1 MKKLTRSYAVL
12 AYQTILLAFGYLQRR
27 CTPSLACTLQNL
39 FVALHGSKIKYRYD
53 HKEGL
58 YIATEGDLIRFFGDM
73 GRGFGFYARSIK
85 TRGNDLADSY
95 CLKNIKFNSDDVVI
109 DCGANYGDLYLYL
122 RDKIKESNYI
132 AIEPGPV
139 EYKCLLK
146 SLSCAQIVNF
156 GLSNSDGEL
165 DFYLCSESGDSS
177 LIEPK
182 NYTQVVRV
190 KVKTI
195 DSLVKDLG
203 ISGCRLFK
211 LEAEGWEPEILAGAH
226 KFITSCD
233 YVAVDG
239 GLERGV
245 DAEATFPAVNNFLMS
260 NGFEMVDIFGPSYR
274 ALYKN
279 CYAPEN

>member
-1 MKKLTRSYAVL
+1 MKTLSRSYAVL
-12 AYQTILLAFGYLQRR
+12 AYQTILLALRCLQR
-27 CTPSLACTLQNL
+27 CCSPSLACKFQNL
-39 FVALHGSKIKYRYD
+39 FVALHGSEIRYSYD
-53 HKEGL
+53 QKEGL
-58 YIATEGDLIRFFGDM
+58 YVAIEGDLIRFFGDM
-73 GRGFGFYARSIK
+73 GRGFDFYARSIK
-85 TRGNDLADSY
+85 RRGNDLAGSY
-95 CLKNIKFNSDDVVI
+95 CLKNIRFNSDDVVI

-139 EYKCLLK
+139 EYRCLLK
-146 SLSCAQIVNF
+146 SLPSAQILNF

-190 KVKTI
+190 QVRTI
-195 DSLVKDLG
+195 DSLFKDLR
-203 ISGCRLFK
+203 ISNCRLFK
-211 LEAEGWEPEILAGAH
+211 LEAEGWEPEILDGAH

-245 DAEATFPAVNNFLMS
+245 DAGATFHTINNFLMN
-260 NGFEMVDIFGPSYR
+260 NGFKMVDIFGPAYR

-279 CYAPEN
+279 CNAPEN